1 MKEETK
7 KKKKKKNSTA
17 HTNEFC
23 LNSTTL
29 LTNGWK
35 GIRIN
40 AFRIC
45 NYNQKT
51 HQKKNWH
58 NILNKEMS
66 VMFNMS

>member
-1 MKEETK
+1 MKEE
-7 KKKKKKNSTA
+7 KKKKKKNPTT

-35 GIRIN
+35 WIRIN
-40 AFRIC
+40 VFRIC

-51 HQKKNWH
+51 NQKKKKNWH